1 MDSPIIPT
9 RRATRGD
16 RIMQGLAALQLDV
29 ELGKNEVLK
38 RQRRAVL
45 RGMRAGLWADG
56 QGLTV
61 DEVLQGL
68 RAELFGWPLRMLPV
82 RDDDDNCAS
91 LAQHD
96 EEVSDDY

>member
-1 MDSPIIPT
+1 MDSPIIPA
-9 RRATRGD
+9 RRTTRGD

-29 ELGKNEVLK
+29 EQGKNETLK

-56 QGLTV
+56 QGLTI

-82 RDDDDNCAS
+82 HDDG
-91 LAQHD
+91 
-96 EEVSDDY
+96 EPVPMGTTTEVEGNE

>member
-1 MDSPIIPT
+1 MDSPIIPA
-9 RRATRGD
+9 RRTTRGD

-29 ELGKNEVLK
+29 EQGKNETLK

-56 QGLTV
+56 QGLTI

-82 RDDDDNCAS
+82 HDDDDELC
-91 LAQHD
+91 QPGTTT
-96 EEVSDDY
+96 EVIENG

>member
-1 MDSPIIPT
+1 MNSPIVITT
-9 RRATRGD
+9 RRGRVD
-16 RIMQGLAALQLDV
+16 RILQGLSTLQHDV
-29 ELGKNEVLK
+29 ELGKNETLK

-56 QGLTV
+56 QGLTI

-82 RDDDDNCAS
+82 HDDDDELC
-91 LAQHD
+91 Q
-96 EEVSDDY
+96 SDGE